1 MKRTKH
7 TIYGTIYAIVGIFV
21 IISLIQILRGDTPQ
35 VDKWMQQFT
44 SQYTDTSIYTFFRAM
59 TELGSFHV
67 VAPVTIIGGI
77 VLWIIMRDYRPALV
91 LGLGVLTTHFL
102 NQLIKHLVARERPSI
117 SAALN
122 AEGFSFPSGHAM
134 IPIVCYG
141 LLAYFITKQI
151 KQASTRTII
160 ISLITIMVFLI
171 GLSRPFLNVHYLT
184 DTITGFFIGS
194 ISLYVWIKIY
204 QMMKNKS
211 SPID

>member
-1 MKRTKH
+1 MKRTKYY
-7 TIYGTIYAIVGIFV
+7 TYGTTYLIIGVFV
-21 IISLIQILRGDTPQ
+21 TIWFIEILKGDMPQ

-44 SQYTDTSIYTFFRAM
+44 SQFTDTYIYTFFRGI

-67 VAPVTIIGGI
+67 IAPITVIAATL
-77 VLWIIMRDYRPALV
+77 LWIILRDYRPAFT
-91 LGLGVLTTHFL
+91 LGLSVLTTHYL

-122 AEGFSFPSGHAM
+122 AEGFSYPSGHAM

-151 KQASTRTII
+151 KHASTRTII
-160 ISLITIMVFLI
+160 ITIFAIIIFLI

-184 DTITGFFIGS
+184 DIITGFFIGS
-194 ISLYVWIKIY
+194 ICLYLWINIY
-204 QMMKNKS
+204 HYLKK
-211 SPID
+211 